1 MQVCNELS
9 KKSDRAVFSL
19 FYKSRWF
26 FISCP
31 QMHNLTLI
39 LPSFVVIKDELKF
52 SFRDFWSG
60 LHSLLRPALP
70 VLQNTTTATED
81 TSYVNGNKSKHRST

>member
-1 MQVCNELS
+1 
-9 KKSDRAVFSL
+9 
-19 FYKSRWF
+19 
-26 FISCP
+26 
-31 QMHNLTLI
+31 MHNLTLI

-81 TSYVNGNKSKHRST
+81 TSYVNGNKSKHRSTWPQIFLSIPCVLKILDILSKLIDF